1 MLLAFSVS
9 HPVIHGTQMEWL
21 SKAGDLLDK
30 VYAQTRPR
38 EWAQDAPLLLPLSTP
53 ALYAWPAKRRA

>member
-1 MLLAFSVS
+1 
-9 HPVIHGTQMEWL
+9 MEWL